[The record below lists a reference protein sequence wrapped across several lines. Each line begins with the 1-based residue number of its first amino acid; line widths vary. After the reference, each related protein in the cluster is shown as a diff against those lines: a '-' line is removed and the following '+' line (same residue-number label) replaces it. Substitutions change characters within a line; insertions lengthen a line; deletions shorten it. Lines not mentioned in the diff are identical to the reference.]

1 MPVELSELLNNERWI
16 DVEVMGVTLRVAYR
30 PTATSLKRQAQ
41 VQKRMRELSQAD
53 IDEEAQVKEAAA
65 LFCEMISDW
74 DLTERG
80 APLPISP
87 DVVAGRLPGIVV
99 NTIMHAVGEDAQQQ
113 QQEKKVSS
121 ATSGVGL
128 PPGGKRASVPNGTT
142 PSEPRGTW
150 A

>member
-16 DVEVMGVTLRVAYR
+16 DVEVMGVTIRVAYR

-41 VQKRMRELSQAD
+41 IQKRMRELGRED
-53 IDEEAQVKEAAA
+53 IDEEVQVREAAT
-65 LFCEMISDW
+65 LFCEMISGW
-74 DLTERG
+74 DLTEQG
-80 APLPISP
+80 VPLPISP
-87 DVVAGRLPGIVV
+87 DVVAGRLPGVVV
-99 NTIMHAVGEDAQQQ
+99 NTVMHAVGEDAQQQ
-113 QQEKKVSS
+113 QLEKKASS

-128 PPGGKRASVPNGTT
+128 PPGGKRASAPNGIT